1 LKLRLFNAA
10 VAFTAAVALTTG
22 VSPAQ
27 AAPSAPDSPS
37 ATNRTTTDIATI
49 LAAVKKA
56 YDIYKSFA
64 QGGTSGQDA
73 TALILNA
80 IQSAQ
85 TAIISHIDAIATAEA
100 RACARSAVV
109 DLPNFEALTTD
120 NRQAFALAATSCVTR
135 IESLL
140 GTVTDLGAVD
150 QLGFSLNAVG
160 PIALITRSRTGLT
173 NPSFVPVL
181 VSSNQ
186 TVVTRLAPACHPHTD
201 LEGATEYICLAYNGD
216 RAVDFPLVNSQNA
229 AMQRTSWPVAKSVLP
244 QLTSL

>member
-1 LKLRLFNAA
+1 MKRKLFKVA
-10 VAFTAAVALTTG
+10 VALTAAVALTTS

-27 AAPSAPDSPS
+27 AAAPDSPS
-37 ATNRTTTDIATI
+37 ATTRTTTDLATI
-49 LAAVKKA
+49 LAAIKQA
-56 YDIYKSFA
+56 YDVYKSFA
-64 QGGTSGQDA
+64 QGGTSGQNA
-73 TALILNA
+73 TVLILNA

-85 TAIISHIDAIATAEA
+85 TAIMSHIDAIAAAEA

-109 DLPNFEALTTD
+109 DFPNFEALTTD

-140 GTVTDLGAVD
+140 ATVSDLGAVD

-160 PIALITRSRTGLT
+160 PIALITRGRTGLT

-181 VSSNQ
+181 ISGNR
-186 TVVTRLAPACHPHTD
+186 TVVNRLAPSCRPHTD
-201 LEGATEYICLAYNGD
+201 LEGATEFICFAYNGD
-216 RAVDFPLVNSQNA
+216 RGADYPLISSQNA
-229 AMQRTSWPVAKSVLP
+229 AMRRTSWPVAKAVLP